1 MMEYARLQPNSDATL
16 IALWN
21 ERSGDGPGGTSDM
34 VNLATEK
41 GLKLCSEN
49 TNNLFNLP
57 P

>member
-1 MMEYARLQPNSDATL
+1 MLEYASLQPNTDATL

-21 ERSGDGPGGTSDM
+21 QRSGDGPGGTSDM

-41 GLKLCSEN
+41 SLKLCSEN
-49 TNNLFNLP
+49 TNNLFDLP